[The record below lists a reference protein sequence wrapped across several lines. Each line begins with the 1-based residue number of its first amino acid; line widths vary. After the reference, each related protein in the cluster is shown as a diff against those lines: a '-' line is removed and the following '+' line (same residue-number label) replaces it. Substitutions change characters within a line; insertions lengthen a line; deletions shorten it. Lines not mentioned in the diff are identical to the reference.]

1 MNLNAFGWCLCSTH
15 VARFVQIGIVHEIG
29 NVIVAP
35 RAVCAAFHSKA
46 CLWPWRQTQLQD
58 AQQRTHSR
66 ASITTSI
73 SSTHVGHNDRHV
85 SMEVSTEICTFQ
97 QSSEPQ
103 RAAGVKYC
111 PLPAARRCSR
121 PHATKTYSSGCG
133 DSACVVQWYDY
144 GLFASLSNSVSYL
157 LLSLVA
163 IGILNALLCSTLGLD
178 TGLLI
183 YNFAVPIVR
192 NLTRERTKKSNITSA
207 LPSPSRRY
215 HPPPS
220 NTTYT
225 ATLDPIETPVWFRR
239 LPTVP
244 QTPPHPIPP
253 LTASPPQSLLPTMAT
268 ALTPLGLPALEM
280 PSPTASETSSTHS
293 NTSAH
298 HANHNNQHQTLST
311 QTNQGVAN
319 PNAPAR
325 PRRAHHAPSRPN
337 LRVAFKSF
345 TSTATV
351 LVGEEGSKAK
361 PLSQYLVHKELL
373 AGASPFFAAA
383 LNGTFAEGLEQV
395 VRLPEEKPETWEW
408 FLQWLYTGTLTTQ
421 PTASEIV
428 SASQH
433 RARGAGP
440 GHAAGQRQ
448 GQAPCYDLHLDGDL
462 RNQQGSP
469 KYFLLLDLYAL
480 SDRMLT
486 TPLSNHVLSTIARL
500 SEQTN
505 SVPTPSD
512 TWILYD
518 GIRESAPLR
527 KLVLDL
533 FAYKKTDKL
542 LETHKDEWHPR
553 FLRELVVK

>member
-1 MNLNAFGWCLCSTH
+1 
-15 VARFVQIGIVHEIG
+15 
-29 NVIVAP
+29 
-35 RAVCAAFHSKA
+35 
-46 CLWPWRQTQLQD
+46 
-58 AQQRTHSR
+58 
-66 ASITTSI
+66 
-73 SSTHVGHNDRHV
+73 
-85 SMEVSTEICTFQ
+85 
-97 QSSEPQ
+97 
-103 RAAGVKYC
+103 
-111 PLPAARRCSR
+111 
-121 PHATKTYSSGCG
+121 
-133 DSACVVQWYDY
+133 
-144 GLFASLSNSVSYL
+144 
-157 LLSLVA
+157 
-163 IGILNALLCSTLGLD
+163 
-178 TGLLI
+178 
-183 YNFAVPIVR
+183 
-192 NLTRERTKKSNITSA
+192 
-207 LPSPSRRY
+207 
-215 HPPPS
+215 
-220 NTTYT
+220 
-225 ATLDPIETPVWFRR
+225 
-239 LPTVP
+239 
-244 QTPPHPIPP
+244 
-253 LTASPPQSLLPTMAT
+253 MAT

-553 FLRELVVK
+553 FLRELVVKLKRPGPEMLERHSLVAWRPRSWSNSKACEGCKEILRPNISGDRCCACEKAFCSECLRRHAGEGWTLPNDVSGCKPWVGRGMCLRYHEHGEGEACG